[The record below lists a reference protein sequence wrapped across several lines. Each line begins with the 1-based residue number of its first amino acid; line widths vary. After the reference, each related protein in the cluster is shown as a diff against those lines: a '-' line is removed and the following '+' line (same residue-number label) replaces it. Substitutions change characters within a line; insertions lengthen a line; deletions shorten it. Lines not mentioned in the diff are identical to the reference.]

1 MRSVRG
7 NIHQGQVQC
16 RGQGFQCTI
25 IAVTALLGFYCGQLD
40 LLNLHANSV
49 DRIVYSG
56 SKLYDEVVQSSPRYL
71 EHREIPTNIEIFNN
85 DFYLEVYSELF
96 YGVIGQHGNPIAQ
109 SYSIEMAIENAFQ
122 MSNFHVFT
130 AGGTTISIFANG
142 NSVYVFDSHARDAA
156 GNVCFNHGTAVILN
170 FESIMELVQYLSTFY
185 ANLEYNLSPVSIRI
199 EQGAVQIPAVN
210 QGYVSMAFNS
220 CSQMSYLNHSYTVT
234 DKPNSMPNNNVK
246 TQKGFDHSHRHFLT
260 EVNMNTDET
269 SLRNFS
275 DLQSN
280 CISTTN
286 NLQTS
291 KSALYNHS
299 YCIKTCNDVENIQN
313 DDLSNEEVSDLA
325 SISYTCSQNCERFIQ
340 VC

>member
-109 SYSIEMAIENAFQ
+109 SYSILKWQLKMHFRCLTFMFSPLGVQPLVYLQMAIL
-122 MSNFHVFT
+122 FT
-130 AGGTTISIFANG
+130 YLILMQEMLQEMYALTT
-142 NSVYVFDSHARDAA
+142 V
-156 GNVCFNHGTAVILN
+156 
-170 FESIMELVQYLSTFY
+170 
-185 ANLEYNLSPVSIRI
+185 
-199 EQGAVQIPAVN
+199 
-210 QGYVSMAFNS
+210 
-220 CSQMSYLNHSYTVT
+220 
-234 DKPNSMPNNNVK
+234 
-246 TQKGFDHSHRHFLT
+246 
-260 EVNMNTDET
+260 
-269 SLRNFS
+269 
-275 DLQSN
+275 LQ
-280 CISTTN
+280 
-286 NLQTS
+286 
-291 KSALYNHS
+291 
-299 YCIKTCNDVENIQN
+299 
-313 DDLSNEEVSDLA
+313 
-325 SISYTCSQNCERFIQ
+325 
-340 VC
+340 